1 MEKKFKDIVFHIDVN
16 SAFLS
21 WEAIRRLKSGE
32 SLDIRKIPSVIGG
45 SDDFDIHLPQHRSG
59 VVLAKSTPA
68 KKFNIKTG
76 EALWIAFKKCP
87 NLFRASPD
95 FKLYKKSSQELIQ
108 LILKYTPDIDQYS
121 IDECFAYF
129 DGFDLLYE
137 SPEELA
143 VILQKDINETL
154 GIEVNIGIST
164 NRLLAKMASDFEKP
178 NKIHTLYLHELEQKL
193 WGLDVSN
200 LFMCGKASVS
210 TLNKLGIYKIGQLAK
225 ADKELLKIKLK
236 SMANILVDY
245 ANGIESRPLV
255 DREKERNR
263 SIGNSTTLRKNICN
277 YDEALPIFREL
288 AKSVGKRLRSS
299 NQYAN
304 QISVTI
310 KNSNFISYSHQKK
323 LEYSIDTDNEI
334 YSLAKELFA
343 NAWKKDEIRLLG
355 ISVSDFSLN
364 RKVQKEAPHQYS
376 LLDYMNAG
384 ITDQNGKVANRN
396 GKVEDLNSN
405 VAGQNSNDVGEN
417 LNVAVRNSKDTGENS
432 NDAGENFN
440 IAVRNSKVTNANAK
454 VAGLNW
460 ESVFKNLEATNRN
473 SEILNKN
480 VRASKLNHVIDEL
493 RKKYGD
499 DIIK

>member
-32 SLDIRKIPSVIGG
+32 TLDIRKIPSVIGG
-45 SDDFDIHLPQHRSG
+45 SDDFDLTLPQHRNG

-95 FKLYKKSSQELIQ
+95 FKLYKKSSQELIR
-108 LILKYTPDIDQYS
+108 LILKYTPQIDPYS

-143 VILQKDINETL
+143 KLLQKDINQTL

-178 NKIHTLYLHELEQKL
+178 NKIHTLYLSELEDKL
-193 WGLDVSN
+193 WNLDISN
-200 LFMCGKASVS
+200 LFMCGKASVN
-210 TLNKLGIYKIGQLAK
+210 TLNQLGIYKIGQLAK
-225 ADKELLKIKLK
+225 ADEELLRIKLK
-236 SMANILVDY
+236 SFAKTLIDY

-263 SIGNSTTLRKNICN
+263 SIGNSTTLRKNIQ
-277 YDEALPIFREL
+277 DEKEALPVLKDL
-288 AKSVGKRLRSS
+288 ARSVGKRVRSTK
-299 NQYAN
+299 QFAN

-310 KNSNFISYSHQKK
+310 KNSDFVSYSHQKK
-323 LEYSIDTDNEI
+323 LHYSIDTDNEI
-334 YSLAKELFA
+334 YQLATALFFE
-343 NAWKKDEIRLLG
+343 AWKKDEIRLLG
-355 ISVSDFSLN
+355 ISVSDLSTERRLI
-364 RKVQKEAPHQYS
+364 KEAPHQYS
-376 LLDYMNAG
+376 LLDYLDNQKPEPSSSL
-384 ITDQNGKVANRN
+384 IK
-396 GKVEDLNSN
+396 
-405 VAGQNSNDVGEN
+405 
-417 LNVAVRNSKDTGENS
+417 
-432 NDAGENFN
+432 
-440 IAVRNSKVTNANAK
+440 
-454 VAGLNW
+454 
-460 ESVFKNLEATNRN
+460 ESSR
-473 SEILNKN
+473 SSQ
-480 VRASKLNHVIDEL
+480 RASKLNHVIDEL